1 MMPHTPGNVLAGRTL
16 TKDLMQLPQSVNAR
30 LSRIASVAQGARS
43 DGWQKLL
50 PWAVSALLVVVLAW
64 QLVQLAWALLGAR
77 NAQAPVGAMPA
88 APATAAPPAVDVG
101 AIVAAH
107 LFGEAN
113 APAGETDPNAVAAT
127 QMPLV
132 LVGTIA
138 HSDPEQGYAIIGES
152 AQTAKV
158 YGIGK
163 TIMGGTKLHSVYP
176 DRAIIDRG
184 GKLEAL
190 LLPKKF
196 TGGGM
201 NAAAGPGYTNRPDP
215 MLGERLRQLAANNPG
230 AITEILRP
238 QPVFANG
245 QQRGYRVYPGRNR
258 MQFNKLGLL
267 PGDMVTAINGTPL
280 DDPARGMEILSTMNS
295 AANVTVT
302 VERNGETVQVN
313 INNAQIAAGAEV
325 MDAFPDAVPVEELPA
340 MNDGDEE

>member
-1 MMPHTPGNVLAGRTL
+1 
-16 TKDLMQLPQSVNAR
+16 MQLPQSVNAR
-30 LSRIASVAQGARS
+30 LSRMASVAQGARS
-43 DGWQKLL
+43 GGWQRFL
-50 PWAVSALLVVVLAW
+50 PLAVSALLVLLLAW
-64 QLVQLAWALLGAR
+64 QLVQLAWTVLGAR
-77 NAQAPVGAMPA
+77 GNA
-88 APATAAPPAVDVG
+88 APAAGAAPAGPSAPAQPAVDVG

-113 APAGETDPNAVAAT
+113 APAAGSTDPNAVAAT

-138 HSDPEQGYAIIGES
+138 HIDPEKGYAIIGDNPAS
-152 AQTAKV
+152 AKV
-158 YGIGK
+158 YAVGK
-163 TIMGGTKLHSVYP
+163 TITGGTKLHSVYP

-196 TGGGM
+196 QGGGM
-201 NAAAGPGYTNRPDP
+201 APAPQPSFAGADP
-215 MLGERLRQLAANNPG
+215 MLGERLRQLAVSNPS

-258 MQFNKLGLL
+258 QQFNKLGLL

-280 DDPARGMEILSTMNS
+280 DDPARGMEVLSTMNS
-295 AANVTVT
+295 AANVTVS

-313 INNAQIAAGAEV
+313 INNAQIAADMQALPEAIPVQEV
-325 MDAFPDAVPVEELPA
+325 PPMGGDSEE
-340 MNDGDEE
+340 

>member
-1 MMPHTPGNVLAGRTL
+1 
-16 TKDLMQLPQSVNAR
+16 MQLPQSVNVR

-43 DGWQKLL
+43 EGWQRVL

-77 NAQAPVGAMPA
+77 SVTPPTTPATAGA
-88 APATAAPPAVDVG
+88 APAAQPAVDVG
-101 AIVAAH
+101 AIVSAH

-113 APAGETDPNAVAAT
+113 APAGTTDPNAVAAT

-152 AQTAKV
+152 AQSAKV
-158 YGIGK
+158 YGVGK
-163 TIMGGTKLHSVYP
+163 TISGGTKLHSVYP
-176 DRAIIDRG
+176 DRAILDRG

-196 TGGGM
+196 SGGGM
-201 NAAAGPGYTNRPDP
+201 NEPASPGFAGQPDP
-215 MLGERLRQLAANNPG
+215 MLGERLRQLAVNNPA

-238 QPVFANG
+238 QPVFASG

-258 MQFNKLGLL
+258 QQFNKLGLL

-325 MDAFPDAVPVEELPA
+325 MDAFPDAVPVEELPSA
-340 MNDGDEE
+340 NDGDPE

>member
-1 MMPHTPGNVLAGRTL
+1 
-16 TKDLMQLPQSVNAR
+16 MQLPQSVNAR

-43 DGWQKLL
+43 DGWQKTL
-50 PWAVSALLVVVLAW
+50 PWVVSALLVVVLAW
-64 QLVQLAWALLGAR
+64 QLVQLAWLLLGAKS
-77 NAQAPVGAMPA
+77 AATPA
-88 APATAAPPAVDVG
+88 APVAAGPATPSVDIG

-107 LFGEAN
+107 LFGEPN
-113 APAGETDPNAVAAT
+113 AAAGSTDPNAVAAT
-127 QMPLV
+127 QMALV

-138 HSDPEQGYAIIGES
+138 NTNPELGYAIIGES
-152 AQTAKV
+152 AQNAKV
-158 YGIGK
+158 YGVGK
-163 TIMGGTKLHSVYP
+163 TITGGTKLHSVYP

-184 GKLEAL
+184 GQLEAL

-196 TGGGM
+196 QGGGVSASLPQPGG
-201 NAAAGPGYTNRPDP
+201 AAPDP
-215 MLGERLRQLAANNPG
+215 LLGERLRQLAANNPG

-258 MQFNKLGLL
+258 QQFNKLGLL

-280 DDPARGMEILSTMNS
+280 DDAGRGMEILSTMNS

-313 INNAQIAAGAEV
+313 INNAQIAAEAAAVQALPE
-325 MDAFPDAVPVEELPA
+325 AVPVEEVPA
-340 MNDGDEE
+340 MNGGDSEE